1 MTKQQWSW
9 VLTSEQEF
17 ARLSNARKAF
27 LGMGL
32 KDMEMYEQHKHHLV
46 CAECFHAISSTW
58 AISLIFH
65 TRRSVYEIIPI

>member
-1 MTKQQWSW
+1 MTKEQWSC

-32 KDMEMYEQHKHHLV
+32 KDMEMYEQHKHHLAF
-46 CAECFHAISSTW
+46 AECFHAISFTW
-58 AISLIFH
+58 TISLILH
-65 TRRSVYEIIPI
+65 TQKMSMK